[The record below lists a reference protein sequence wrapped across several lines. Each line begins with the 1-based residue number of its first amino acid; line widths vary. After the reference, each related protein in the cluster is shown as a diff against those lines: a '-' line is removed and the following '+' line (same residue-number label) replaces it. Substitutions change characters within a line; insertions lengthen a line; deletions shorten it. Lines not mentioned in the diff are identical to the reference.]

1 MGQVGG
7 STNIEL
13 EEEIESLTAL
23 SFKLGERREVKTQK
37 TNEMQKVLETLGT
50 WKTHTALG
58 NRKTVTTALHSRLTA
73 SKIDREHQG
82 CSFPKS

>member
-1 MGQVGG
+1 MKENNQIYPLPLPVSENLGQVGG

-37 TNEMQKVLETLGT
+37 TNEKQKVLTKDAAFLRARVG
-50 WKTHTALG
+50 LFSP
-58 NRKTVTTALHSRLTA
+58 TTA
-73 SKIDREHQG
+73 
-82 CSFPKS
+82 